1 MTLMNDHA
9 EFVDAE
15 PQSAYGGLFGYDAER
30 ERERNYY
37 EHEKEFRARWRELR
51 KEERR

>member
-1 MTLMNDHA
+1 MTLLNDHA

-15 PQSAYGGLFGYDAER
+15 QPNAYDGLFGYDVDR

-37 EHEKEFRARWRELR
+37 EHEEEFRARWRELR
-51 KEERR
+51 KEAR